1 MACLFQRGRKNPNRE
16 FSLGTQ
22 EKFQLQSS
30 LLEKILQ
37 TAPLKTRMTWWGYF
51 LQCVSATLFCNPDTK
66 PDLYF
71 TSVKCMNGVRG
82 QTISA
87 WSWLP
92 LIILA
97 VYSILFVLIFW
108 NMSRPDSKLCQVPRK
123 SRLGPGG
130 LLQLEDGGGGP
141 FQENNLSPALSDGG
155 VTRRIGTYIKRT
167 AKQLSV
173 FY

>member
-1 MACLFQRGRKNPNRE
+1 MTSPDCADRYLHLFKENRMKRAQQAWHLPC
-16 FSLGTQ
+16 F
-22 EKFQLQSS
+22 
-30 LLEKILQ
+30 
-37 TAPLKTRMTWWGYF
+37 
-51 LQCVSATLFCNPDTK
+51 ATLNTK

-71 TSVKCMNGVRG
+71 ASVKCMNGVRG
-82 QTISA
+82 QTIST
-87 WSWLP
+87 WSWLS

-97 VYSILFVLIFW
+97 VHSILFVLIFW
-108 NMSRPDSKLCQVPRK
+108 NMSGPDSKLCQVPRK
-123 SRLGPGG
+123 SRRGPAE

-141 FQENNLSPALSDGG
+141 FQENNLPPALSDGG

>member
-1 MACLFQRGRKNPNRE
+1 M
-16 FSLGTQ
+16 
-22 EKFQLQSS
+22 
-30 LLEKILQ
+30 ILQ
-37 TAPLKTRMTWWGYF
+37 ACHLPCF
-51 LQCVSATLFCNPDTK
+51 ATLNTK

-71 TSVKCMNGVRG
+71 ASVKCMNGVRG

-97 VYSILFVLIFW
+97 VHSILFVLIFW

-123 SRLGPGG
+123 SCLGPAE

-141 FQENNLSPALSDGG
+141 FQENNLSPALSDRGGYPANRHIHQKNCQTIVCFLLISSEYCCWTRPAEVPGLHFFLQHNTGAEFNSPVLGG
-155 VTRRIGTYIKRT
+155 VYFLV
-167 AKQLSV
+167 A
-173 FY
+173 